1 MRRQASSSASTARL
15 EPGDES
21 DGSETAR
28 SALESLGTAAELEE
42 HDNVTTNIA
51 EHAATDQRLISKR
64 TRRHVLVQHVD
75 AQ

>member
-1 MRRQASSSASTARL
+1 MRRQANFSASTARL

-28 SALESLGTAAELEE
+28 SAQESLGAPAELEE
-42 HDNVTTNIA
+42 HDKMTTNIA

-64 TRRHVLVQHVD
+64 TRRHVFAQHVD